1 MPGALDG
8 LKVVDFTS
16 HLSGPYCAMIL
27 ADQGADVIKIEK
39 PGKGDDLRQSP
50 PFVAGEGAPFM
61 LWNRNKRSI
70 ELDLKNPDDLATAL
84 ALIDSADVMV
94 ENMRPGVAERIGIG
108 YAAMAERNPGLVYCS
123 ISGFGQTGPYSKR
136 GGFDLVAQAMS
147 GLMTINGPPEGGPY
161 RLPIAISDVAA
172 GMNGAIGVLSALQH
186 KNKTGEGQQVDVSLL
201 DSALSMCVY
210 EAASVFAT
218 GEKPERLGQGHRGS
232 APYQIF
238 PTQNGWFALG
248 ASQQSFWEQTCEVIG
263 AAHLL
268 DDERF
273 KVKADRVARQQE
285 LAELLAPYFQ
295 KQTTE
300 YWFEAL
306 DALNIPCGPVM
317 DHLQTLSD
325 PHILARDMVAPVN
338 HAVAGETKT
347 LGTPIKLSK
356 TPGGVRSAAPAL
368 GQHKKEVRAEA
379 AARQS
384 KGAAE

>member
-108 YAAMAERNPGLVYCS
+108 YAAMAKRNPGLVYCS

-218 GEKPERLGQGHRGS
+218 GEQPERLGQGHRGS

-248 ASQQSFWEQTCEVIG
+248 ASQQRFWEQTCELIG

-285 LAELLAPYFQ
+285 LAELLTPYFQ
-295 KQTTE
+295 KETTE
-300 YWFEAL
+300 HWFEQL

-317 DHLQTLSD
+317 NHLQTLND
-325 PHILARDMVAPVN
+325 PHILARDMVAPVD
-338 HAVAGETKT
+338 HAIAGAGKT

-356 TPGGVRSAAPAL
+356 TPGGVRTAAPSL
-368 GQHKKEVRAEA
+368 GQHDAEVRAGLTENQ
-379 AARQS
+379 R
-384 KGAAE
+384 KDAAE